1 MKYGN
6 IIKIEFLKNIQ
17 YTTPC
22 LLNHLF
28 NIRFKKMSLC
38 QRMFL
43 QGVNVR
49 VFKDDR
55 LCQFFS
61 KTHTYNPTYYFVQD
75 DIHKKISK
83 IDWCEKWN
91 QQGQVLPN
99 FFQHFEDFL
108 WETKFLETTLIH
120 QQIKLYLFDGLDG
133 KFNISNLP
141 MYCIIVNL
149 NRKIN
154 KYLYDLQEV

>member
-1 MKYGN
+1 MSQKEMKYGN

-61 KTHTYNPTYYFVQD
+61 KTHTYKLQ
-75 DIHKKISK
+75 
-83 IDWCEKWN
+83 
-91 QQGQVLPN
+91 PN
-99 FFQHFEDFL
+99 
-108 WETKFLETTLIH
+108 I
-120 QQIKLYLFDGLDG
+120 LF
-133 KFNISNLP
+133 
-141 MYCIIVNL
+141 CIG
-149 NRKIN
+149 RHT
-154 KYLYDLQEV
+154 

>member
-1 MKYGN
+1 MF
-6 IIKIEFLKNIQ
+6 IEVFFQHSLQ
-17 YTTPC
+17 E
-22 LLNHLF
+22 
-28 NIRFKKMSLC
+28 MSLC

-43 QGVNVR
+43 QGEFVT

-108 WETKFLETTLIH
+108 WEKKVLETTLIH
-120 QQIKLYLFDGLDG
+120 QQIKLYLFYGLDG
-133 KFNISNLP
+133 KFNISNLTICCKIENLDTKKCHNKNIFQIRSP
-141 MYCIIVNL
+141 MTQLLMIKL
-149 NRKIN
+149 NRK
-154 KYLYDLQEV
+154 Y